1 MEEIYINNDK
11 LISLENWKKKISEL
25 YKNELKESE
34 DIIIE
39 KLRTLIEHGIKKRIP
54 YFNILNDDKINNN
67 KKTDDKYKQQTTN
80 NKTVGIFF
88 SGGLDSSLI
97 AAICKNN
104 NIKFT
109 CYTVGFQD
117 GNMNVPEDV
126 KHAQNVA
133 SFLKLTDKEFKIK
146 IFNLREAEKI
156 IIQTAKILNKIPNKE
171 ILKKEN
177 INNIV
182 NLGVGSVIS
191 AAYSISNKEDFFFS
205 GLGSEE
211 IFAGYDRHKKNPS
224 NDECFNGLINMY
236 ERDLL
241 RDYAI
246 SQHYRFKFLTPFL
259 DKELIEYAL
268 RIPIELKI
276 NKNENK
282 LILRKAAY
290 VYLKE
295 FSERPKKAAQYGSSF
310 DKAIMKLALKNG
322 FKTKNDYYE
331 SIIKQ

>member
-1 MEEIYINNDK
+1 MQEIYLNNNE
-11 LISLENWKKKISEL
+11 LISIGDWRKKIADL
-25 YKNELKESE
+25 YTNKELKESE
-34 DIIIE
+34 TAILGKIII
-39 KLRTLIEHGIKKRIP
+39 LIECAIKKRTD
-54 YFNILNDDKINNN
+54 YLNIINNN
-67 KKTDDKYKQQTTN
+67 KKKYTKKSINKKIMEETTN
-80 NKTVGIFF
+80 NSLGIFF

-97 AAICKNN
+97 AAICKKNN
-104 NIKFT
+104 LKFT

-117 GNMNVPEDV
+117 GNMNIPEDV

-133 SFLKLTDKEFKIK
+133 SFLGLTDKEFKIK

-156 IIQTAKILNKIPNKE
+156 IIQTAKILSKIP
-171 ILKKEN
+171 KKEN

-191 AAYSISNKEDFFFS
+191 AAYSISNNENFFFS

-211 IFAGYDRHKKNPS
+211 LFAGYERHKKNPS

-241 RDYAI
+241 RDYTI
-246 SQHYRFKFLTPFL
+246 SQYYNFKFLTPFL
-259 DKELIEYAL
+259 DEELIKYAL
-268 RIPIELKI
+268 RIPIKMKI
-276 NKNENK
+276 NDNNNK
-282 LILRKAAY
+282 IILRKAAY
-290 VYLKE
+290 IYLKE

-310 DKAIMKLALKNG
+310 DKAIAKLALKNG